1 MKIKTDRRSGRR
13 RPQSVFSGQ
22 GIIRLSFRRRANC
35 LGESNVSIRFYDVFV
50 TSAARIGACNSLG
63 TPRRVRVISLG
74 PVKISGFR
82 RSVGKSFDRALWG
95 CGALSVVLFTR
106 PFAFKYFL
114 REDRL
119 LQVQRDLIDENGET
133 LCFCCSITAHMEESD
148 TNLIL
153 VRLLCGGHFDIRLI
167 AENNEFVFEVRVGDE
182 HSTNKV
188 RIAQTGAT
196 RRENDAGAG
205 DFLYFFNN

>member
-1 MKIKTDRRSGRR
+1 M
-13 RPQSVFSGQ
+13 
-22 GIIRLSFRRRANC
+22 
-35 LGESNVSIRFYDVFV
+35 
-50 TSAARIGACNSLG
+50 
-63 TPRRVRVISLG
+63 
-74 PVKISGFR
+74 
-82 RSVGKSFDRALWG
+82 
-95 CGALSVVLFTR
+95 LFTR

-119 LQVQRDLIDENGET
+119 LQVQRDLIDENGKT